1 MNKLRVV
8 LDTNL
13 LVSYFLTP
21 KSSTAI
27 VVRRVLDTCQVL
39 VSQATMDEIVR
50 VLNRLS
56 QKGYFE
62 AERVSQFIIEY
73 RNIAEW
79 ILIIEYVQE
88 CRDPKDDKFLD
99 LAVNGKADYIITGDK
114 DLLVLNPF
122 RNINITSPTNFW
134 R

>member
-21 KSSTAI
+21 KYSTAM
-27 VVRRVLDTCQVL
+27 DTCQFL
-39 VSQATMDEIVR
+39 VSQATMDEVVR

-56 QKGYFE
+56 QKGYFK

-73 RNIAEW
+73 RNLAEW
-79 ILIIEYVQE
+79 IPIIKYVKAKA
-88 CRDPKDDKFLD
+88 CRDAKDDKFLD
-99 LAVNGKADYIITGDK
+99 LAVNGNADYIITGDK

-122 RNINITSPTNFW
+122 RDIHITSPADFVDKI
-134 R
+134 